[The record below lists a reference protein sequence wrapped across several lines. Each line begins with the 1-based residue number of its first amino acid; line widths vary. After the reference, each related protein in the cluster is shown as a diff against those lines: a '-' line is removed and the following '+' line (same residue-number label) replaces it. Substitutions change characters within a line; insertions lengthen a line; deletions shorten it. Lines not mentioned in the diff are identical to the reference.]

1 MDIFQRFIFGSTSS
15 GTEPRVWLVWNN
27 GNTNQDD
34 LICTQAQC
42 NYQIYCG
49 RSDLDNDIVKVEIL
63 MSTDLGITWNSIISS
78 LGGHTFG
85 DQLSSG
91 AKWYKAIATD
101 SEGNKGT
108 SNILKITKQNP
119 KFGDLVLVYNNVEYQ
134 EWDMSQ
140 PGLPNPIN
148 MTGAI
153 GESAIIGFQLKNKH
167 TQDFIQFVGVNM
179 SVQPYD
185 TNALFIHKYGETSI
199 RPNLLT
205 SPQDGKQLLPN
216 EQLTCSFKKGSH
228 TGLYVINISQVIGQL
243 NGVNIPG
250 SISWL
255 INI

>member
-1 MDIFQRFIFGSTSS
+1 MDIFQRFIFGSTTD
-15 GTEPRVWLVWNN
+15 GTPPRVWLVWNN

-34 LICTQAQC
+34 LICTQTQC

-101 SEGNKGT
+101 SEGNTGI

-119 KFGDLVLVYNNVEYQ
+119 RFGDLVLVYNNVEYQ

-140 PGLPNPIN
+140 PGLPDPIN
-148 MTGAI
+148 MTAVSNVI
-153 GESAIIGFQLKNKH
+153 TFQFKNKD

-179 SVQPYD
+179 NVQPYD
-185 TNALFIHKYGETSI
+185 TNALFIHKYGDNGI
-199 RPNLLT
+199 KPNLLT
-205 SPQDGKQLLPN
+205 SPQDGEQLLPN
-216 EQLTCSFKKGSH
+216 AQLPGSFQKDSH
-228 TGLYVINISQVIGQL
+228 TGLYVINIFQVMGQM
-243 NGVNIPG
+243 NGGNIAG
-250 SISWL
+250 GITWL